1 MQKLY
6 NEEILKHAKTPQ
18 FTSKVK
24 KVAATGHAVNQ
35 FCGDEVDLQI
45 TLDGNKVG
53 RVGVQSQGCSINKAS
68 ASMLSEAVF
77 GKSVDEIVRLT
88 LDFEDM
94 MRGHDVSK
102 SRFESFGDLKVLVS
116 VRDFPIRIKLIISNN
131 PNAKGLRFAKQY
143 SIPYKFFSSDNK
155 EKFERNSLFE
165 IKKRKIKFL
174 CLAGFMKIL
183 SNNFIKAFG
192 YKIVN
197 IHPSLLPKY
206 KGLNT
211 HKRVLKSKEKYSGC
225 TVHLVTPQLDSG
237 KIILQK
243 KTLLDKNETEKSL
256 KTKILRQEHKLY
268 PQSIISVFR

>member
-1 MQKLY
+1 MVDKTSSCVFISGNGSNLKSLIKSSRDY
-6 NEEILKHAKTPQ
+6 N
-18 FTSKVK
+18 
-24 KVAATGHAVNQ
+24 
-35 FCGDEVDLQI
+35 
-45 TLDGNKVG
+45 
-53 RVGVQSQGCSINKAS
+53 
-68 ASMLSEAVF
+68 
-77 GKSVDEIVRLT
+77 
-88 LDFEDM
+88 
-94 MRGHDVSK
+94 
-102 SRFESFGDLKVLVS
+102 
-116 VRDFPIRIKLIISNN
+116 FPIKIKLIISNN

-183 SNNFIKAFG
+183 SKNFIKTFG

-225 TVHLVTPQLDSG
+225 TVHFVTSKLDSG
-237 KIILQK
+237 KIISQK
-243 KTLLDKNETEKSL
+243 KILIDKNETENSL
-256 KTKILRQEHKLY
+256 KRKILIQEHKIY
-268 PQSIISVFR
+268 SQSIISVFR